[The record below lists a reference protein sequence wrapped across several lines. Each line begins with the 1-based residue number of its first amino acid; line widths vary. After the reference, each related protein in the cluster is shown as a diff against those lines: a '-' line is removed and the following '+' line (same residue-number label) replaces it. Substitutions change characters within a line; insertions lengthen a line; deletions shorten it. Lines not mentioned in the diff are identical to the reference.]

1 MDHKAHM
8 YIEFPAFEHS
18 VIFHEKDNHAC
29 ANQANLN
36 SETPFVEDRVNRKPL
51 LSDAA
56 AGAISLAANAVSTG
70 TLPGRPIPRCG

>member
-8 YIEFPAFEHS
+8 YIEFPAFEHT
-18 VIFHEKDNHAC
+18 VVFHERDTPGC

-36 SETPFVEDRVNRKPL
+36 SETPFIEDRGNRKPQ

-56 AGAISLAANAVSTG
+56 SAAIGLAANVVSTG
-70 TLPGRPIPRCG
+70 TRW